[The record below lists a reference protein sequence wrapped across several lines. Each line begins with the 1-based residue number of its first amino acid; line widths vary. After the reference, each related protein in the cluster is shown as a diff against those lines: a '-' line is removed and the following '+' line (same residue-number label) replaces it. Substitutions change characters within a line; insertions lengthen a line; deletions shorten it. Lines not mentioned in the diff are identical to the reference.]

1 MMQTIGFYQM
11 QISALQ
17 TCGRRIVSFCRC
29 SSYFYVFFKIN
40 FFQKLNSLISTAAGV
55 EWNDV
60 NMLHEEL
67 EMAGISTPRA
77 HIPSS
82 GVADVHPVDNVQ
94 PR

>member
-1 MMQTIGFYQM
+1 MWKTDCILLSMLLILLCF
-11 QISALQ
+11 
-17 TCGRRIVSFCRC
+17 
-29 SSYFYVFFKIN
+29 FFKIK
-40 FFQKLNSLISTAAGV
+40 FFQKLNSLTFTAAGV